1 MKVCPKCGK
10 IVSYNS
16 YFGAYICDNCNW
28 EDCSRTKQGRTIV
41 RSVSKSASH
50 PGKYVASVKMRLV
63 NSGTC
68 K

>member
-10 IVSYNS
+10 IISYNS

-28 EDCSRTKQGRTIV
+28 EDCSRAKQDRAIF
-41 RSVSKSASH
+41 RSISKPASH
-50 PGKYVASVKMRLV
+50 IGKYTAPAKIRLAS
-63 NSGTC
+63 SGTY